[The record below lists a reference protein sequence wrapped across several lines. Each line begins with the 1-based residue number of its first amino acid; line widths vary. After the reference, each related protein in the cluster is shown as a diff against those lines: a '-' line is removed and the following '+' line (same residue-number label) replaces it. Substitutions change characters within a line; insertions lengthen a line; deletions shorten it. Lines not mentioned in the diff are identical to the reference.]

1 MSRQRRKRKSP
12 TFKSKEQSGI
22 LRVKAAL
29 NMTFTLG
36 NLLNSSNIWLVC
48 FYFLLAYSQPVE
60 KMVIVSGEQQR
71 DSAIHSHVSILPQTL
86 LPPRL
91 PENTE
96 HSFPCYTVG
105 AWLSLSNTYPSMYM
119 SIPNS
124 LTIPHHLPFPWQ
136 PWILSL
142 SLWVSFCFVSMLICI
157 ISF

>member
-91 PENTE
+91 PDNTE
-96 HSFPCYTVG
+96 HSVPCYTVG

-136 PWILSL
+136 P
-142 SLWVSFCFVSMLICI
+142 
-157 ISF
+157 